1 MFKNAT
7 EILTL
12 IASAIVQ
19 WFFYR
24 KRLPKDFSPKRI
36 LVVKLDHIGD
46 VLLATPVFS
55 NLRKAYPNSE
65 LHVLTGSWSRVILE
79 NHPDINQV
87 LEYNSPLFCRSG
99 IPTSLR
105 KAFQLYKQ
113 LRQQEYDM
121 LIELRGDWRFALF
134 ALLRVTSKRLNRSS
148 LQIGNKFGF
157 SKFSGKHETIR
168 NLDVLKQADIPT
180 PIQNTTFEVASE
192 DKKWTSDFLTSQ
204 HIQVVNPIA
213 AIHPGSPIPQKR
225 WKTDRFAE
233 LADWLVTQKQVQILF
248 VGVKDEIPII
258 NEIQDKMQ
266 TDSKNIAGKTNIPQ
280 LASIL
285 LTCSIFIGN
294 DSGPMHLAAAVG
306 TPTIGLYG
314 PGDPE
319 RFGPVGQKCFTIRK
333 KLDCPPCQGKGCK
346 FGAEGCMSKIQVE
359 DVIQSIQNNA
369 YLDTDKRTLRK

>member
-1 MFKNAT
+1 MFQNAS
-7 EILTL
+7 EILNL

-19 WFFYR
+19 WLFYR
-24 KRLPKDFSPKRI
+24 RRLPKDFSPKRI

-65 LHVLTGSWSRVILE
+65 IHALTGSWSRVILE

-105 KAFQLYKQ
+105 KAFQLYRQ
-113 LRQQEYDM
+113 LYQQKYDL
-121 LIELRGDWRFALF
+121 LIELRGDWRLVMF
-134 ALLRVTSKRLNRSS
+134 ALLRVTPMLLNRAS
-148 LQIGNKFGF
+148 LQIANKLGF
-157 SKFSGKHETIR
+157 HQFTDKHETRR

-180 PIQNTTFEVASE
+180 PIQHTTFKVTSE
-192 DKKWTSDFLTSQ
+192 DKKWASGFLSSLQIKTN
-204 HIQVVNPIA
+204 NPIV

-233 LADWLVTQKQVQILF
+233 LADWLVAHKQAQILF
-248 VGVKDEIPII
+248 IGVKDENPII
-258 NEIQDKMQ
+258 NEIQDKMAME
-266 TDSKNIAGKTNIPQ
+266 SKSIAGKTNIPQ

-285 LTCSIFIGN
+285 LKCNILIGN

-306 TPTIGLYG
+306 TQTIGLFG

-319 RFGPVGQKCFTIRK
+319 RFGPVGERCFIIQK
-333 KLDCPPCQGKGCK
+333 KLDCTLCSGEVCK
-346 FGAEGCMSKIQVE
+346 FGSEGCMSKIQVT
-359 DVIQSIQNNA
+359 DVIQCIENNA
-369 YLDTDKRTLRK
+369 SFHNED